1 MERQFAMTAAGLA
14 ELIDALEP
22 LATKLLE
29 AAGKQERPSFIE
41 LYRHHEA
48 YTQQLLRR
56 LEAGERQHLTDRQR
70 ETLQRVLALREQ
82 IQQRIAGWAEQ
93 VKGELRA
100 LSQSSKLNREY
111 K

>member
-1 MERQFAMTAAGLA
+1 MERQFAMTTAGLA

-22 LATKLLE
+22 LATQLLE
-29 AAGKQERPSFIE
+29 AANKQERSSFIE
-41 LYRHHEA
+41 LYRRHEG

-56 LEAGERQHLTDRQR
+56 LEAGERQRLSEPQR
-70 ETLQRVLALREQ
+70 ETLRRVLALRGQ

-100 LSQSSKLNREY
+100 LSQSSKLNRQY